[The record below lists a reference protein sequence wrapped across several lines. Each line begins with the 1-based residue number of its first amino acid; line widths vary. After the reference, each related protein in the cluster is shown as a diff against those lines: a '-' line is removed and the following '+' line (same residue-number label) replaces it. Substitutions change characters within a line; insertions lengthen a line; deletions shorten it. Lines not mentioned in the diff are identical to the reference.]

1 MRKMIQILRTMTM
14 MMMKMKIKKDI
25 YAYHIIFSKTYD
37 IIHHVCVCTVSS
49 FLHRKTD
56 KSKKTNIFKRDVYT
70 FVYYIKIN
78 YIAFFFLYERV
89 PLSSTRTST
98 RHSHFDHPILIF
110 YNFFF
115 FHFRLAR
122 TSLCFF
128 FNNYFSNL
136 FLDKRDYLHH
146 FHLAT

>member
-115 FHFRLAR
+115 TFVLHALLYAFFSTT
-122 TSLCFF
+122 TSVIC
-128 FNNYFSNL
+128 S
-136 FLDKRDYLHH
+136 
-146 FHLAT
+146 